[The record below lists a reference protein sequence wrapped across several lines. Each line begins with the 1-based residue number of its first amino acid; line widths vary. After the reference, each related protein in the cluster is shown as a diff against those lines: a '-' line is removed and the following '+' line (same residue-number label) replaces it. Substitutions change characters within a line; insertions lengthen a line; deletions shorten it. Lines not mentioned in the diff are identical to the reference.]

1 LGNALENLK
10 RLATL
15 EWSIFAWRFPGSNLQ
30 KKWPP
35 VETGSLNCYNC
46 LNSITKI
53 IIGSVR
59 KNKNYLN
66 LDNYNVKAQLRRGH
80 DGWIVGGNG

>member
-1 LGNALENLK
+1 MEHFCF
-10 RLATL
+10 TF
-15 EWSIFAWRFPGSNLQ
+15 SRFKPA